1 MVGYKFLERLF
12 VVDKEGKFVFSKFD
26 FTKNDKKEKLKNFL
40 YGKDFKRFLEKIEK
54 RKLKIENLKEKD
66 VEKVKKL
73 EQRNVWQSVML
84 RVEGEKVKDDLVLLK
99 KVLKKKEKM
108 REKKKVKWIERQD
121 IVNKKIEKR

>member
-26 FTKNDKKEKLKNFL
+26 FTKNDEKEKLKNFL

-121 IVNKKIEKR
+121 IVNKKMEKR